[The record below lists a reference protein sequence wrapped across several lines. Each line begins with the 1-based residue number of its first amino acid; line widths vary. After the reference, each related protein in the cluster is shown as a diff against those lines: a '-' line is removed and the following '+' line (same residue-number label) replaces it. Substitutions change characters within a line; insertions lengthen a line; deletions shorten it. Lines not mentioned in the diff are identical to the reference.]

1 MENNVRQLILNN
13 CLQGIDVGNSNDAIL
28 AAMDEYAE
36 FKIKDLKRYIES
48 RKTAVLELI
57 DETVRRKEA
66 EIIIKLLLDTNLDSQ
81 IYNEVHKYYLKYDL

>member
-36 FKIKDLKRYIES
+36 FKIKDLKRYIEQQQS
-48 RKTAVLELI
+48 VIVYYR
-57 DETVRRKEA
+57 
-66 EIIIKLLLDTNLDSQ
+66 NLTSHPPD
-81 IYNEVHKYYLKYDL
+81 N

>member
-57 DETVRRKEA
+57 DETVRRKEDRKSTRLNSSHIPLSRMPSSA
-66 EIIIKLLLDTNLDSQ
+66 
-81 IYNEVHKYYLKYDL
+81 